1 MSRFFGAFVLLFFK
15 GDIMNIVER
24 IKLKCNEKNKSISSL
39 ENEST
44 LGHGTIRRW
53 NEKMPS
59 IDKVQI
65 VADMLQVSID
75 WLITGKEPDQLS
87 PEEKKLIEL
96 YRNADSRGKR
106 AILRTAESENMEL
119 ESSNS
124 MIG

>member
-1 MSRFFGAFVLLFFK
+1 
-15 GDIMNIVER
+15 MNIVER
-24 IKLKCNEKNKSISSL
+24 IKLKCNEKNKSINSL

-75 WLITGKEPDQLS
+75 WLITGKEADQLS
-87 PEEKKLIEL
+87 PDEKRLVEL
-96 YRNADSRGKR
+96 YRNADNRGKR
-106 AILRTAESENMEL
+106 AILRTAESESMEQ
-119 ESSNS
+119 ESSDS
-124 MIG
+124 KIG